1 MMRTSRAVVA
11 LTVLLALLVGAT
23 TASAHGNH
31 LSADSQVSGDG
42 SVMVERLFVDQDAYL
57 VLHAD
62 DGGNPGEV
70 IGHKAVSRG
79 FHAPIS
85 VNMSDG
91 FWQSMD
97 GNETVWAVL
106 HEDNGDGEF
115 DPESDAELQAF
126 GGAAATPLTVRK
138 ATGSVSVAAAGF
150 SVKETQ
156 ENEVTIPQVTAGQSS
171 FLVLKTN
178 TNGSPGDI
186 VGHATLTPG
195 TQTDVHVAI
204 NETYFDAQQAQFLL
218 WATVYEDNGDGEF
231 DPATDTLV
239 TAGDAPVASLFTVA
253 KPLGDNS
260 GGVGVNTPTETATE
274 TTAASQ
280 PSETTTTT
288 DTSGSGFGVLAVL
301 VALAAFVC
309 VQLGRQV

>member
-1 MMRTSRAVVA
+1 MKRTSRAVVA
-11 LTVLLALLVGAT
+11 LALTLSLLAGAT

-42 SVMVERLFVDQDAYL
+42 SVMVERLFVDQAAYL

-62 DGGNPGEV
+62 NDGNPGKV

-85 VNMSDG
+85 VEMSDE
-91 FWQSMD
+91 FWNDMA

-115 DPESDAELQAF
+115 NPKSDGELQAF
-126 GGAAATPLTVRK
+126 GGAAATPITVRK
-138 ATGSVSVAAAGF
+138 GAGSVSVAAAGF

-156 ENEVTIPQVTAGQSS
+156 VNNVTIPQVTTSQSS
-171 FLVLKTN
+171 FLVLRTN
-178 TNGSPGDI
+178 TNGAPGEI
-186 VGHATLTPG
+186 VGHAPLAAG
-195 TQTDVHVAI
+195 TETNVPVII

-231 DPATDTLV
+231 DPATDKLV
-239 TAGDAPVASLFTVA
+239 TAGGVPVASLFTVA

-260 GGVGVNTPTETATE
+260 GDGGLVNTPSQTAT
-274 TTAASQ
+274 Q
-280 PSETTTTT
+280 TTT
-288 DTSGSGFGVLAVL
+288 DAEPTQTPTTTEGPGFGVLAAL
-301 VALAAFVC
+301 VALSGFVC
-309 VQLGRQV
+309 IRLGRRV